1 LVNNFSLSGGFY
13 QHVVELASKECVQA
27 RQLFLVFFNDFW
39 ELSENK
45 SAGRAPVEYFFGDI
59 SVGCFVEV
67 IANEV
72 VLDGSLDFT
81 PEVDLLDANAVEKLS
96 ES

>member
-1 LVNNFSLSGGFY
+1 VLV
-13 QHVVELASKECVQA
+13 
-27 RQLFLVFFNDFW
+27 NDFW

-72 VLDGSLDFT
+72 VFYCSLDFT
-81 PEVDLLDANAVEKLS
+81 PEVDLLHANAIEKLS